1 MPKPNTLRQQVRE
14 DTERAINRRLEQQQ
28 LTEEAVD
35 RALEEWETDSYE
47 EFFAD
52 CRQAGEDTSRCGAL
66 WTRLKEM
73 GDVPTDEGGDVD
85 PGNDEAPA
93 AAEPALPVPETVEG
107 VSWFDHLADGAAP
120 PRASAFAQYTDGMK
134 RDNESRC
141 VITNDRHLI
150 RYFDQ
155 GRTVEY
161 PVAADP
167 GAFAAH
173 EERLPTA
180 GARPFAQ
187 LYDVETDPYELDDIG
202 SDSSHGETVERLSA
216 RLLQWMVDVDDP
228 LLEGRVRLPYYER
241 AIDDLL
247 TRSARDG

>member
-93 AAEPALPVPETVEG
+93 AAEPALPVPETVEQIEDAF
-107 VSWFDHLADGAAP
+107 VMADQAYLVVTTGCP
-120 PRASAFAQYTDGMK
+120 TC
-134 RDNESRC
+134 NE
-141 VITNDRHLI
+141 
-150 RYFDQ
+150 
-155 GRTVEY
+155 
-161 PVAADP
+161 AK
-167 GAFAAH
+167 
-173 EERLPTA
+173 EEL
-180 GARPFAQ
+180 
-187 LYDVETDPYELDDIG
+187 
-202 SDSSHGETVERLSA
+202 SDWIDEG
-216 RLLQWMVDVDDP
+216 
-228 LLEGRVRLPYYER
+228 LLEVVNVQESDKGADIVMETGLDALPAMVIEE
-241 AIDDLL
+241 DDEYI
-247 TRSARDG
+247 TV